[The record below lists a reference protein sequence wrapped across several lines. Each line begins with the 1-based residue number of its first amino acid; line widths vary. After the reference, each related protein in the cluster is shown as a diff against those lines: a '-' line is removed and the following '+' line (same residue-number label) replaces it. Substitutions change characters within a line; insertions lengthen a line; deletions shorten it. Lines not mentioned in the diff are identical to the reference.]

1 MKAKIPE
8 LLAPAGSFDIALQ
21 AFKAGADAIY
31 CGLEKFNAR
40 ERTKN
45 LSFDQ
50 MEKLVNHA
58 NDLKKKV
65 YVTLNTLIKEDEF
78 LEAAKVLE
86 KLNKIQPHAIIIQDI
101 GLLYALRKY
110 FPDLNVHASTQMAI
124 HNSAGVNFLAN
135 HGVERVILERQ
146 VTTDE
151 LRKIV
156 KNSKA
161 EIEVFIHGAL
171 CACISG
177 SCLFSSW
184 LGGWSGNRGKCK
196 QPCRRLYFNNQKP
209 GFFFSTKDFY
219 SLEHIDELKKL
230 NVASLKIEGRLR
242 ETDYVTNV
250 IKAYRL
256 LLDTEN
262 INGKTIAEAK
272 QILSRVPARTWS
284 HGFNTAK
291 DMRTLISPENPGVQ
305 GKHCGKIITNSKNGF
320 EVKATIPIA
329 VGDKIRIQPPGGDEG
344 QSITITKMTANKKST
359 KLVKPGKTSFIFCD
373 KQTKVGWNIFKI
385 GHIAENLKPIKVSQ
399 TSKTPLSLAIDI
411 DSSDIKIRVTNL
423 AGISEYHEK
432 SEAQPAQKLA
442 LSSQVLTDEF
452 SKTGNTPY
460 RVQTVNSTV
469 EPGIYLSQKDLK
481 KIRQRFYEWLSPIL
495 EKGNYSF
502 KSSISQLT
510 RDFQDTDLA
519 KKFQANKPSTTIAC
533 NSLKKVKGE
542 KAAIAMPLA
551 FSGKTCDEVIL
562 PFFVTENEI
571 STLRGQIKEKL
582 EDSNQKVRIT
592 SLFQFELIKKLS
604 NQLASSFPLPITNS
618 FAVKFLHEC
627 GVNKIQL
634 WPELEESNLRS
645 ILKKCGNLCEILSY
659 GRLPILV
666 TRAEIPTKG
675 QIKDKRGI
683 AFNLQKE
690 NNMTLVL
697 PQKVF
702 SIPAPKGASTF
713 TDLTH
718 CDKNEKATYSFNFNG
733 SLI

>member
-1 MKAKIPE
+1 MKTKIPE
-8 LLAPAGSFDIALQ
+8 LLAPAGSFEIALQ
-21 AFKAGADAIY
+21 AFKAGADAVY

-50 MEKLVNHA
+50 IEKLVNHA

-78 LEAAKVLE
+78 LEVAKVLQR
-86 KLNKIQPHAIIIQDI
+86 LNQIQPHAIIIQDI
-101 GLLYALRKY
+101 GLLYALKKY

-135 HGVERVILERQ
+135 NGVERVILERQ
-146 VTTDE
+146 VTKDE
-151 LRKIV
+151 LKKIV
-156 KNSKA
+156 KNSNA

-196 QPCRRLYFNNQKP
+196 QPCRRLYFNNQKS

-272 QILSRVPARTWS
+272 QILSRVPARIWS
-284 HGFNTAK
+284 HGFNSAK

-305 GKHCGKIITNSKNGF
+305 GKHCGKIITSSKNGF
-320 EVKATIPIA
+320 EVKATTPIS

-344 QSITITKMTANKKST
+344 QAITITKMTANKKDT
-359 KLVKPGKTSFIFCD
+359 KLVKPGKTAFIFCD
-373 KQTKVGWNIFKI
+373 KQTKVGWNIFKT
-385 GHIAENLKPIKVSQ
+385 GHITENLKPVKITQTNKV
-399 TSKTPLSLAIDI
+399 PLCLSIEI
-411 DSSDIKIRVTNL
+411 NRSDIKIRVTNL
-423 AGISEYHEK
+423 AGIPEYQEK
-432 SEAQPAQKLA
+432 SKAETAQKLA
-442 LSSQVLTDEF
+442 LSTDMLTEEF
-452 SKTGNTPY
+452 SKTGNNPY
-460 RVQTVNSTV
+460 RIQKINSIV
-469 EPGIYLSQKDLK
+469 EPDIYLSQKDLK
-481 KIRQRFYEWLSPIL
+481 KLRLRFYEWLSPIL
-495 EKGNYSF
+495 EQENYSF
-502 KSSISQLT
+502 KNSITQLT
-510 RDFQDTDLA
+510 RDFQDTELA
-519 KKFQANKPSTTIAC
+519 KKFQTSKSSITIAC

-562 PFFVTENEI
+562 PFFINENEI
-571 STLRGQIKEKL
+571 STIRGQIKEKL

-592 SLFQFELIKKLS
+592 SLFQFELIKKFS
-604 NQLASSFPLPITNS
+604 NQLASSFPLPATNS

-627 GVNKIQL
+627 GIEKVQL
-634 WPELEESNLRS
+634 WPELEETNLKA
-645 ILKKCGNLCEILSY
+645 ILKKCGNLCEIISY

-683 AFNLQKE
+683 AFNLLKE

-713 TDLTH
+713 IDLTH
-718 CDKNEKATYSFNFNG
+718 CDKNESKTYSFNFNG
-733 SLI
+733 SLM